1 METNFSLGD
10 LIISKKYPTKVVE
23 IINIIHDNDIQVAVE
38 CKVDNGSSYII
49 DTFPIDSIV
58 KYGTE
63 YKVRR
68 LFCEKWFP
76 IPGFDNYELSS
87 YGRIKS
93 LKPFGSNKFEKIL
106 FTNYQCTTIRKENEN
121 PHYAISFGGVR
132 LYQNGQRV
140 SLLRREVMELVPEYE
155 IINDPGFE
163 EIYGSSFLN
172 YMEDFRKNR
181 HPLEKRKSV
190 YLHKNLSI
198 QAYHYNKIVWDC
210 NNELWCFNCHHAGG
224 YDCWDDSHC
233 FFTNLRQAQGIHN
246 RLNYFQPKLEA
257 KFRESE
263 VLPPT

>member
-1 METNFSLGD
+1 LQ
-10 LIISKKYPTKVVE
+10 KKYPTKVIE
-23 IINIIHDNDIQVAVE
+23 IINIVHENDNQIAVE

-49 DTFPIDSIV
+49 ETLPIDSIV

-68 LFCEKWFP
+68 LFCEKWFA
-76 IPGFDNYELSS
+76 IPGFDNYEL
-87 YGRIKS
+87 
-93 LKPFGSNKFEKIL
+93 
-106 FTNYQCTTIRKENEN
+106 TTIRKENEN

-155 IINDPGFE
+155 IVNDPGFE
-163 EIYGSSFLN
+163 EIYGSSFLS

-198 QAYHYNKIVWDC
+198 QAYHYNKIVWDG

-224 YDCWDDSHC
+224 YDCWDNSHC
-233 FFTNLRQAQGIHN
+233 FFTNFNQAQGIHN

-257 KFRESE
+257 KFRDNE